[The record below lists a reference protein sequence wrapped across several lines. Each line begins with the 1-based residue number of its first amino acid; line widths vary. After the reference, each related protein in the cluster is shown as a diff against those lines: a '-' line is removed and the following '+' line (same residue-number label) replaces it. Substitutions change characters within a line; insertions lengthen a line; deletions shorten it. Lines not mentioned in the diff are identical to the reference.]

1 MRTVEQFITDLDIFK
16 GYLENSFSQDILTEA
31 TMDMTAK
38 IIGRV
43 QQTGKLANG
52 TSRVYSKWWAEER
65 TKKGLQ
71 TAYKDYFY
79 TGEMWR
85 NTGLVPS
92 KTTKQKVFI
101 GAKTAEAQY
110 KLNENTRIDKM
121 NILLPNEKEVEEAAL
136 YIRKELIRF
145 MNEKLAKNV

>member
-1 MRTVEQFITDLDIFK
+1 MRTIDQFMTDLDIFK
-16 GYLENSFSQDILTEA
+16 NYLENSFAQDILTEA
-31 TMDMTAK
+31 TMDMSAQIT
-38 IIGRV
+38 GRV
-43 QQTGKLANG
+43 QQTGKLASG
-52 TSRVYSKWWAEER
+52 ITHVYSPWWAEER

-85 NTGLVPS
+85 NTGLVPG

-101 GAKTAEAQY
+101 GGKTAEAQY
-110 KLNENTRIDKM
+110 KLNENSRIDKT
-121 NILLPNEKEVEEAAL
+121 NILMPTEEEVERAAA
-136 YIRKELIRF
+136 YIRKELIIY